1 MSEIAELERR
11 ITAALDRIRRGLEDR
26 PAPAPEPVAEPEPA
40 PAPEPVEDLSG
51 EVARLEAELEEER
64 TASAQLEERVR
75 ALKER
80 QDGRIGKLEAEA
92 RAARDRAGAL
102 DAALDGLRQS
112 NADLAAACEE
122 LRRAAAGGLPDE
134 ALVNRAMQAELE
146 SAQARQAAD
155 RAELDAIL
163 EELRP
168 IVEEAT

>member
-26 PAPAPEPVAEPEPA
+26 PAPRAEPT
-40 PAPEPVEDLSG
+40 EDLSG
-51 EVARLEAELEEER
+51 EVERLKAALDEER

-80 QDGRIGKLEAEA
+80 QDSRIGKLEAEA
-92 RAARDRAGAL
+92 AAERDRAAAL
-102 DAALDGLRQS
+102 DAANAGLRQS

-122 LRRAAAGGLPDE
+122 LRRAAEAGLDDE
-134 ALVNRAMQAELE
+134 ALVNRAVLAELE

-163 EELRP
+163 GELRP
-168 IVEEAT
+168 IVEEAS